1 MHFFKLAAKAFVIA
15 TALVLA
21 SCTIEP
27 PQNDFAEITFTHRP
41 IIKLDVASIVTE
53 TSYETSLSA
62 PHVEHLMP
70 LPLATA
76 AHRWAD
82 DRLSAAGTSR
92 TLRYV
97 VTEASVIEEPLE
109 VQDGLT
115 GLFHIDQSERY
126 RATLKVQIQIL
137 NAGRL
142 EGELSAEAIRSITV
156 PEDSSLKER
165 EQVWY
170 RLEEK
175 ILRDLDLELERA
187 IDAYFAAFR
196 VL

>member
-1 MHFFKLAAKAFVIA
+1 MLSFTKAAKAFAVA
-15 TALVLA
+15 SAFVLA
-21 SCTIEP
+21 SCTLEP

-41 IIKLDVASIVTE
+41 IIKLDVASVVTE
-53 TSYETSLSA
+53 TSYETNLSS

-82 DRLSAAGTSR
+82 DRLSAAGASR

-109 VQDGLT
+109 VQEGLT

-126 RATLKVQIQIL
+126 QATLKVQIQIM

-142 EGELSAEAIRSITV
+142 EGELTAEAVRSITV

-175 ILRDLDLELERA
+175 ILRDLDLELEKA
-187 IDAYFAAFR
+187 IDAYFATFR
-196 VL
+196 VF